1 MIPVPGLD
9 SVRCAW
15 VEIRQE
21 GFALHGFLLFRS
33 TDHYFP
39 EYLEGDG
46 LDDLNIW
53 TGDDCAIFVVQSPSA
68 TWIEYTK
75 ATNHTWWK
83 LFGRYDVDH
92 TSSSPFSDLARDLG
106 HSAVLAVGEET
117 LTLRNVFA
125 PCLNQFQHSAEI
137 AKILYRFG
145 LEPTEHPCLILFRDL
160 KDRDIWFV
168 DLRDLCRLPE
178 SDLAESLKR
187 WFGDGEFKRMM
198 EEARYA

>member
-21 GFALHGFLLFRS
+21 GFVLHGFLLYRS

-39 EYLEGDG
+39 EYLDGDG

-53 TGDDCAIFVVQSPSA
+53 TGDDYAVFVVQSPSA
-68 TWIEYTK
+68 QWIEYTR

-83 LFGRYDVDH
+83 LFGRYTEDG
-92 TSSSPFSDLARDLG
+92 SSTFSDLAVNVG
-106 HSAVLAVGEET
+106 NAAVLAVGEET
-117 LTLRNVFA
+117 LTLRDVFA

-137 AKILYRFG
+137 AKILHRFG
-145 LEPTEHPCLILFRDL
+145 LGPTEHPCLVLFRDL
-160 KDRDIWFV
+160 RDRDVWFV
-168 DLRDLCRLPE
+168 DLRDLRGLREP
-178 SDLAESLKR
+178 DLAKSLQN
-187 WFGDGEFKRMM
+187 WFGGRDFARMM
-198 EEARYA
+198 EEARHA